1 MCIDIY
7 EYKTAEIMV
16 LYADVSKLDIN
27 KEYPQLSQY
36 RKEKIKKL
44 KQKKDKKMSLGAELL
59 LIKAVKLYCPKI
71 FLPLEI
77 ETNRFGK
84 PMIKGADNLHFNLA
98 HSQDI
103 AVCAISDKP
112 VGVDTE
118 HISRISEKI
127 RDRYFTENEK
137 KLDFGYIWTR
147 KEAVVKAD
155 GTGISIGLDTFDVS
169 NDTTTLN
176 GRTYTLK
183 TFKSEVSDHYI
194 SLAW

>member
-7 EYKTAEIMV
+7 EYKTAEITV

-44 KQKKDKKMSLGAELL
+44 KQEKDKKLSLGAELL
-59 LIKAVKLYCPKI
+59 LIKAIKTYYPKTV
-71 FLPLEI
+71 LPLEI
-77 ETNRFGK
+77 ETNQFGK
-84 PMIKGADNLHFNLA
+84 PMIKGADNLNFNLA

-112 VGVDTE
+112 LGVDTE
-118 HISRISEKI
+118 HISRVSEKI

-147 KEAVVKAD
+147 KEAVVKAE
-155 GTGISIGLDTFDVS
+155 GTGITIGLDKFDVS
-169 NDTTTLN
+169 NDTATLN
-176 GRTYTLK
+176 GRTYTLQ

>member
-1 MCIDIY
+1 M
-7 EYKTAEIMV
+7 
-16 LYADVSKLDIN
+16 
-27 KEYPQLSQY
+27 
-36 RKEKIKKL
+36 
-44 KQKKDKKMSLGAELL
+44 
-59 LIKAVKLYCPKI
+59 
-71 FLPLEI
+71 
-77 ETNRFGK
+77 
-84 PMIKGADNLHFNLA
+84 
-98 HSQDI
+98 
-103 AVCAISDKP
+103 
-112 VGVDTE
+112 GVDTE

-155 GTGISIGLDTFDVS
+155 GTGISIGLDTIDVS

>member
-7 EYKTAEIMV
+7 EYKTAEITV

-44 KQKKDKKMSLGAELL
+44 KQEKDKKLSLGAELL
-59 LIKAVKLYCPKI
+59 LIKAIKTYYPKTV
-71 FLPLEI
+71 LPLEI
-77 ETNRFGK
+77 ETNQFGK
-84 PMIKGADNLHFNLA
+84 PTIKGVSDFYFNLA

-112 VGVDTE
+112 LGVDTE
-118 HISRISEKI
+118 HISRVSKKI

-147 KEAVVKAD
+147 KEAVVKAE
-155 GTGISIGLDTFDVS
+155 GTGITVGLDTFDVS

-176 GRTYTLK
+176 GRTYTLQ

>member
-7 EYKTAEIMV
+7 EYKTAKITV

-44 KQKKDKKMSLGAELL
+44 KQEKDKKMSLGAELL
-59 LIKAVKLYCPKI
+59 LIKAIKTYYPKTV
-71 FLPLEI
+71 LPLEI
-77 ETNRFGK
+77 ETNQFGK
-84 PMIKGADNLHFNLA
+84 PMIKGAYNLNFNLA

-112 VGVDTE
+112 LGVDTE
-118 HISRISEKI
+118 HISRVSEKI

-147 KEAVVKAD
+147 KEAVVKAE
-155 GTGISIGLDTFDVS
+155 GTGITVGLDKFDVS
-169 NDTTTLN
+169 NDTATLN
-176 GRTYTLK
+176 GRTYTLQ

>member
-7 EYKTAEIMV
+7 EYKTAEITV

-44 KQKKDKKMSLGAELL
+44 KQEKDKKLSLGAELL
-59 LIKAVKLYCPKI
+59 LINVVKTYYPKTV
-71 FLPLEI
+71 LPLEI
-77 ETNRFGK
+77 ETNQFGK

-112 VGVDTE
+112 LGVDTE
-118 HISRISEKI
+118 HISRVSKKI

-147 KEAVVKAD
+147 KEAVVKAE
-155 GTGISIGLDTFDVS
+155 GTGITVGLDKFDVS
-169 NDTTTLN
+169 NDTATLN
-176 GRTYTLK
+176 GRTYTLQ

>member
-7 EYKTAEIMV
+7 EYKTAEITV

-44 KQKKDKKMSLGAELL
+44 KQEKDKKMSLGAELL
-59 LIKAVKLYCPKI
+59 LIKAIKTYYPKTV
-71 FLPLEI
+71 LPLEI
-77 ETNRFGK
+77 ETNQFGK
-84 PMIKGADNLHFNLA
+84 PMIKGADNLNFNLA

-112 VGVDTE
+112 LGLDAE
-118 HISRISEKI
+118 HISRVSEKI

-147 KEAVVKAD
+147 KEAVVKAE
-155 GTGISIGLDTFDVS
+155 GTGITVGLDTFDVS
-169 NDTTTLN
+169 NDTATLN
-176 GRTYTLK
+176 GRTYTLQ

>member
-7 EYKTAEIMV
+7 EYKTAEITV

-44 KQKKDKKMSLGAELL
+44 KQEKDKKLSLGAELL
-59 LIKAVKLYCPKI
+59 LIKAIKTYYPKTV
-71 FLPLEI
+71 LPLEI
-77 ETNRFGK
+77 ETNQFGK
-84 PMIKGADNLHFNLA
+84 PTIKGVSDFYFNLA

-112 VGVDTE
+112 LGVDTE
-118 HISRISEKI
+118 HISRVSEKI

-147 KEAVVKAD
+147 KEAGVKAE
-155 GTGISIGLDTFDVS
+155 GTGITVGLDTFDVS

-176 GRTYTLK
+176 GRTYTLQ

>member
-7 EYKTAEIMV
+7 EYKTAEITV

-44 KQKKDKKMSLGAELL
+44 KQEKDKKLSLGAELL
-59 LIKAVKLYCPKI
+59 LIKAIKTYYPKTV
-71 FLPLEI
+71 LPLEI
-77 ETNRFGK
+77 ETNQFGK
-84 PMIKGADNLHFNLA
+84 PTIKGVSDFYFNLA

-112 VGVDTE
+112 LGVDTE
-118 HISRISEKI
+118 HISRVSEKI

-147 KEAVVKAD
+147 KEAVVKAE
-155 GTGISIGLDTFDVS
+155 GTGITVGLDTFDVS

-176 GRTYTLK
+176 GRTYTLQ

>member
-7 EYKTAEIMV
+7 EYKTAEITV

-44 KQKKDKKMSLGAELL
+44 KQEKDKKLSLGAELL
-59 LIKAVKLYCPKI
+59 LIKAIKTYYPKTV
-71 FLPLEI
+71 LPLEI
-77 ETNRFGK
+77 ETNQFGK
-84 PMIKGADNLHFNLA
+84 PTIKGASDFYFNLA

-112 VGVDTE
+112 LGVDTE
-118 HISRISEKI
+118 HISRVSEKI

-147 KEAVVKAD
+147 KEAVVKAE
-155 GTGISIGLDTFDVS
+155 GTGITVGLDTFDVS

-176 GRTYTLK
+176 GRTYTLQ

>member
-7 EYKTAEIMV
+7 EYKTAEITV

-44 KQKKDKKMSLGAELL
+44 KQEKDKKMSLGAELL
-59 LIKAVKLYCPKI
+59 LIKAIKTYYPKTV
-71 FLPLEI
+71 LPLEI
-77 ETNRFGK
+77 ETNQFGK
-84 PMIKGADNLHFNLA
+84 PMIKGADNLNFNLA

-112 VGVDTE
+112 LGLDAE
-118 HISRISEKI
+118 HISRVSEKI

-147 KEAVVKAD
+147 KEAVVKAE
-155 GTGISIGLDTFDVS
+155 GTGITVGLDKFDVS
-169 NDTTTLN
+169 NDTATLN
-176 GRTYTLK
+176 GRTYTLQ

>member
-7 EYKTAEIMV
+7 EYKTAKITV

-36 RKEKIKKL
+36 RREKIKKL
-44 KQKKDKKMSLGAELL
+44 KQEKDKKLSLGAELL
-59 LIKAVKLYCPKI
+59 LIKAIKTYYPKTV
-71 FLPLEI
+71 LPLEI
-77 ETNRFGK
+77 ETNQFGK
-84 PMIKGADNLHFNLA
+84 PMIKGADNLNFNLA

-112 VGVDTE
+112 LGVDTE
-118 HISRISEKI
+118 HISRVSEKI

-147 KEAVVKAD
+147 KEAVVKAE
-155 GTGISIGLDTFDVS
+155 GTGITVGLDKFDVS
-169 NDTTTLN
+169 NDTATLN
-176 GRTYTLK
+176 GRTYTLQ